1 MRRVLELAKR
11 GEPFVS
17 PNPMVGAVLVRKWK
31 IVAEGWHK
39 KYGGQHA
46 EVEVLKNAQQKGKKT
61 VGCEL
66 YVNLEPCVHLGK
78 KTPPCVPEIIKAGI
92 RHVVVA
98 MKDPNPK
105 VNGGGIRALRK
116 AGVKVDVGCLKK
128 EAETLNEKYVKWM
141 TTGMPFIGMKVA
153 MSLDGKIATKT
164 GDSKWITGES
174 ARAYVKKLR
183 DSYDAILVG
192 RGTVTRDNPT
202 LAGEKRE
209 PKRIILDSTLALSLK
224 SNVLRDR
231 NVILVTTRRA
241 KSSKIKLFQ
250 KRGIQLKIFPKKIA
264 LTPLLR
270 FLGVQGISSILVEG
284 GAEIFGSFI
293 DARLVD
299 RFYWFIAP
307 KIIGGRTAKTAVAGS
322 GISALDKALLL
333 SDDYQVS
340 FLGGDVLIE
349 GKILRPATS

>member
-17 PNPMVGAVLVRKWK
+17 PNPVVSAVLVRSEK
-31 IVAEGWHK
+31 IIAEGWHK
-39 KYGGQHA
+39 KFGGPHA
-46 EVEVLKNAQQKGKKT
+46 EVEVLNNARRKRKNAAGT
-61 VGCEL
+61 TL
-66 YVNLEPCVHLGK
+66 YVNLEPCSHDNK
-78 KTPPCVPEIIKAGI
+78 KTPPCVPGIIKAGI
-92 RHVVVA
+92 RRIVVA
-98 MKDPNPK
+98 MKDPNPL
-105 VNGGGIRALRK
+105 VRGRGIRALRK

-128 EAETLNEKYVKWM
+128 EAEALNEKYVKWM
-141 TTGMPFIGMKVA
+141 RTGMPFIGMKVA

-164 GDSKWITGES
+164 GDSKWITGEL

-209 PKRIILDSTLALSLK
+209 PKRIILDSTLALSLQSK
-224 SNVLRDR
+224 VLRDR

-241 KSSKIKLFQ
+241 KSSKIKLLQ
-250 KRGIQLKIFPKKIA
+250 KRGIQLKIFSKKIA

-270 FLGVQGISSILVEG
+270 FLGKQDVSSILVEG
-284 GAEIFGSFI
+284 GSEIFGSFI
-293 DARLVD
+293 DSRLVD
-299 RFYWFIAP
+299 RCYWFIAP
-307 KIIGGRTAKTAVAGS
+307 KIIGGSAAKTAVAGS

-333 SDDYQVS
+333 SADYKVS
-340 FLGGDVLIE
+340 FLGSDVLIE
-349 GKILRPATS
+349 GKILRPAAS